1 MKENSKEKLTIYLPP
16 ELAMKLRIFA
26 VKHRKRISEVIQ
38 SALLFY
44 LQHHDLTE
52 DDKKKEQP

>member
-1 MKENSKEKLTIYLPP
+1 MKENNKEKLTIYLPP

-44 LQHHDLTE
+44 LQHHDLAEE
-52 DDKKKEQP
+52 DKEKDRP